1 MSWSVLCSDCRGSPG
16 CGGWPLGGI
25 AADDSIRL
33 GRDVTLQAARGGETI
48 FANQ

>member
-1 MSWSVLCSDCRGSPG
+1 MKYSVSCTQVADGELAAI
-16 CGGWPLGGI
+16 WI

-33 GRDVTLQAARGGETI
+33 GRDVTLQAAPGGEAI